1 MSRLNEM
8 NQALRRQY
16 PRSQWL
22 LELATPTIALGRGL
36 PRSDREAK
44 PSAANANHPGI
55 GLLESLVRT
64 VVRAVKRRHTASQL
78 KQLDTHLLDDIG
90 IARDEIDEIA
100 TEAADKV
107 IAQQGI
113 YTMPRFALLTALR
126 RAWRRQAAIAAL
138 QRLSDHTLSDIGI
151 ERRRIAV
158 SIDALMAQDAAKPAP
173 SQAVR
178 AAKPAVAKPVVD
190 VVPAHQV
197 AA

>member
-22 LELATPTIALGRGL
+22 FELAAPTIALGRGL
-36 PRSDREAK
+36 PRNDREAK
-44 PSAANANHPGI
+44 PSAANANHPVI
-55 GLLESLVRT
+55 GLLESLIRT

-126 RAWRRQAAIAAL
+126 RAWRRQAAIATL

-151 ERRRIAV
+151 ERRRIAA
-158 SIDALMAQDAAKPAP
+158 SIDALMAQDAVKPAP